1 MGRERSQEHGL
12 DLWQVWMMY
21 RPQELLLLPGSPAVE
36 VYHRQTSSHRS
47 SQLSNQRLTLLSP
60 QLLEPLNLPPPSLA
74 PAPAPDSDVAASPTL
89 AVHPSD
95 RTTLLTLS
103 FLRCSP
109 GLTLL

>member
-21 RPQELLLLPGSPAVE
+21 RPQELLLVRGSPAVE

-60 QLLEPLNLPPPSLA
+60 QLLEPLNLPPPS
-74 PAPAPDSDVAASPTL
+74 PAPAPDSDVEASPTL
-89 AVHPSD
+89 AAHPSD

-103 FLRCSP
+103 FLRYSP